1 MVVAKALESNCTPS
15 PHRIFT
21 PGPHPLQGQGLQS
34 GSASG
39 RRWRL
44 DVSDRAEGVDS
55 ERVVLCARIK
65 EGGGSGRNLGAW
77 PVRIMM
83 TEMKRILIVDD
94 EEMIVRTVKAYL
106 DREGFKTYTAADGE
120 EALRAFS
127 EKGPDLIVLD
137 LMLPKMSG
145 IEVTKRIRAT
155 SAVPII
161 MLTAKAAEAD
171 RVVGLELGAD
181 DYVVKPFSPRE
192 LVARVRAVL
201 RRLEGGTA
209 ESERLAYNELEVD
222 LKTREVKV
230 AGKAIELTPTEF
242 DLLSFLAKHP
252 GQVFTRLQLLREV
265 QGYTYDSFARTIDTH
280 IKNLRR
286 KIEADPKE
294 PLYILTVHGVGY
306 RFAREA

>member
-1 MVVAKALESNCTPS
+1 
-15 PHRIFT
+15 
-21 PGPHPLQGQGLQS
+21 
-34 GSASG
+34 
-39 RRWRL
+39 
-44 DVSDRAEGVDS
+44 
-55 ERVVLCARIK
+55 
-65 EGGGSGRNLGAW
+65 
-77 PVRIMM
+77 
-83 TEMKRILIVDD
+83 MKRILIVDD

-106 DREGFKTYTAADGE
+106 DREGFKTYTAYDGE
-120 EALRAFS
+120 AALQAFE

-145 IEVTKRIRAT
+145 IEVTKAIRT
-155 SAVPII
+155 KSAVPII

-201 RRLEGGTA
+201 RRYEGEGV
-209 ESERLAYNELEVD
+209 EVERVSSGDIEID
-222 LKTREVKV
+222 FKTRELRVRGEAV
-230 AGKAIELTPTEF
+230 DLTPTEF
-242 DLLSFLAKHP
+242 DLLAYLAKHP

-280 IKNLRR
+280 VKNLRR
-286 KIEADPKE
+286 KIEVDPKN
-294 PLYILTVHGVGY
+294 PTYILTVHGVGY

>member
-1 MVVAKALESNCTPS
+1 MDYNG
-15 PHRIFT
+15 RI
-21 PGPHPLQGQGLQS
+21 
-34 GSASG
+34 
-39 RRWRL
+39 
-44 DVSDRAEGVDS
+44 
-55 ERVVLCARIK
+55 
-65 EGGGSGRNLGAW
+65 
-77 PVRIMM
+77 
-83 TEMKRILIVDD
+83 MKRILIVDD

-120 EALRAFS
+120 AAMRAFE

-145 IEVTKRIRAT
+145 IEVTRAIRAK
-155 SAVPII
+155 SSVPII

-201 RRLEGGTA
+201 RRFEGDGMEADRIVVGDLEI
-209 ESERLAYNELEVD
+209 D
-222 LKTREVKV
+222 LKTRELKV
-230 AGKAIELTPTEF
+230 EGQSVELTPTEF
-242 DLLSFLAKHP
+242 DLLTYLARHP

-280 IKNLRR
+280 VKNLRR
-286 KIEADPKE
+286 KIEPDPKE
-294 PLYILTVHGVGY
+294 PKYILTVHGVGY
-306 RFAREA
+306 RFARES